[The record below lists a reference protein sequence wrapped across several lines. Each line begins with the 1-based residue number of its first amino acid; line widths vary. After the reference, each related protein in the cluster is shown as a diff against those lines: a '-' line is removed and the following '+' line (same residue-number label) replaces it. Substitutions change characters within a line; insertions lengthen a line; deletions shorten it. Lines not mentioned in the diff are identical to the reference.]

1 MPEPS
6 RILATALLSLLAV
19 GGCAADA
26 GETEPGA
33 EGTREA
39 AAPAPSA
46 SAVTCDAPVRTGTMP
61 GELVESSGA
70 DFSRL
75 DDGVLWS
82 HNDSGGDPALVA
94 MDSTGAVLGRVR
106 VTGAENRDWEDMAAG
121 PCGPEG
127 GDCLWI
133 ADTGDN
139 DARRDRV
146 TVYRI
151 PEPRPGDE
159 ASARADAF
167 HAVFPGGARDA
178 EALAVTPEGDVY
190 LITKGRNSGVA
201 LYRYPA
207 PLAAGGTATLEPV
220 QTFTGGP
227 IDLPDQ
233 VTGAAWTADGRY
245 LVLRTYTAVGVWRRG
260 EDGTLT
266 DVLPGG
272 VPLEPL
278 REFQGEA
285 LALRAD
291 GVLAFTSEAGDGEP
305 GPIGM
310 MRCRFE

>member
-6 RILATALLSLLAV
+6 RILASALLSLLGA
-19 GGCAADA
+19 GGCAVDA

-33 EGTREA
+33 EVTRQA
-39 AAPAPSA
+39 AAPGAPGA
-46 SAVTCDAPVRTGTMP
+46 GVTCDAPVRTGTMP
-61 GELVESSGA
+61 PGLGESSGA

-75 DDGVLWS
+75 DGGVLWS
-82 HNDSGGDPALVA
+82 HNDSGTDPVLVA

-106 VTGAENRDWEDMAAG
+106 VSGAENRDWEDMAAA

-139 DARRDRV
+139 EARRDRV

-159 ASARADAF
+159 VSARADAF
-167 HAVFPGGARDA
+167 HATFPRGPRDA
-178 EALAVTPEGDVY
+178 EALAVTPEGDIY
-190 LITKGRNSGVA
+190 LITKGRNSEVA
-201 LYRYPA
+201 LYRYPT
-207 PLAAGGTATLEPV
+207 PLEAGRTATLEPV
-220 QTFTGGP
+220 HAFTGGP

-233 VTGAAWTADGRY
+233 VTGAAWTADGRH
-245 LVLRTYTAVGVWRRG
+245 LVLRTYTAVGVWRKG

-266 DVLPGG
+266 DALPGG
-272 VPLEPL
+272 VSLEPL

-285 LALRAD
+285 LALRGD
-291 GVLAFTSEAGDGEP
+291 GVLAFTSEEGDGEP
-305 GPIGM
+305 GPMGM